1 MMQGWIYIFCYMHIC
16 KYVSI
21 FTCMSL
27 PTCLYSTC
35 KLRAHWGQKRT
46 LDVVELESQMIVT
59 TMRLLGIEPGPS
71 ATFKMEVIGNRN
83 LLSLRSESPMLRLHT
98 LDQQR
103 LIPKWPVLI
112 TSLTEDAQPSPKPKP
127 LKCQLKIIV
136 VIIIRMR
143 RPQPEPL
150 VHGPFLYRSEI
161 PLTLS
166 CKQPKGLYFEAIS
179 WICRQWGAS
188 ANATS

>member
-1 MMQGWIYIFCYMHIC
+1 
-16 KYVSI
+16 
-21 FTCMSL
+21 MSL

-35 KLRAHWGQKRT
+35 KLCAHWGQKRM
-46 LDVVELESQMIVT
+46 LDAAELASQMIVT
-59 TMRLLGIEPGPS
+59 TMWLLGIEPRPS

-103 LIPKWPVLI
+103 LIPKWPALV

-136 VIIIRMR
+136 VIIIKMR

-150 VHGPFLYRSEI
+150 VAWSIFIPIRNTINSQLQATKGPMLWSNFMDLQAAR
-161 PLTLS
+161 
-166 CKQPKGLYFEAIS
+166 G
-179 WICRQWGAS
+179 
-188 ANATS
+188 